1 MDDYYKSI
9 GFMCGLEVH
18 QRLATKE
25 KLFCACPAL
34 VKEDHKPVASVVRYQ
49 RAVAGELGAIDA
61 TAQFEEL
68 RSRSFKYNVFNDDT
82 CLVELDEEPPH
93 TINMEALDIA
103 LSVATA
109 LKMRI
114 VDEIQPM
121 RKNVIDG
128 SDPSAF
134 QRTAMVALNGSI
146 ELNGIKVNLPS
157 MFLEEE
163 SCGIVKSD
171 EESVIYSIDR
181 LGIPLI
187 EVDTDPYIP
196 NPTVARDLALHI
208 GTLLRLTGK
217 MQRGIGS
224 IRQDVNMSI
233 KGGARVEIKGAQEV
247 NLIDKFLE
255 VEIKRQQKLLEIM
268 EKLLKAGAKV
278 EAAKDV
284 TKIFAKTKVGIIK
297 KQKDL
302 RVMACALRGFKGMIG
317 TEIAP
322 SRRLGT
328 EMSDYAKKAGVNGII
343 HSDEKLE
350 GYGFESEEL
359 EALSKELKLGAED
372 AFVLVAASSKNAA
385 EAIELAR
392 LRASY
397 ALKGVPKET
406 RVVNDSVL
414 CTTAFLRPLP
424 SGSRMYPETD
434 ARPIRVDKR
443 MMSEALRNAPDIG
456 KERKYIESMIKN
468 KAIAEQLIRS
478 PRLQT
483 FKLIVEVTKADPEFV
498 ANTMLQKFTE
508 LRREG
513 FEVDD
518 ISEKG
523 LFELFGAYKMEK
535 ITKQAV
541 EEVIKA
547 LAKGSRPVDEII
559 SELSLARITGKALKS
574 LIEKERASGKA
585 KNSGELRSSVMSK
598 YRLNVDG
605 SELNGL
611 LTSP

>member
-1 MDDYYKSI
+1 MKI
-9 GFMCGLEVH
+9 
-18 QRLATKE
+18 
-25 KLFCACPAL
+25 
-34 VKEDHKPVASVVRYQ
+34 
-49 RAVAGELGAIDA
+49 
-61 TAQFEEL
+61 
-68 RSRSFKYNVFNDDT
+68 
-82 CLVELDEEPPH
+82 
-93 TINMEALDIA
+93 
-103 LSVATA
+103 
-109 LKMRI
+109 
-114 VDEIQPM
+114 
-121 RKNVIDG
+121 
-128 SDPSAF
+128 
-134 QRTAMVALNGSI
+134 
-146 ELNGIKVNLPS
+146 NLPS

-171 EESVIYSIDR
+171 EESVVYSIDR

-196 NPTVARDLALHI
+196 NPVAARDLALHI

-255 VEIKRQQKLLEIM
+255 IEIKRQQKLLEIM
-268 EKLLKAGAKV
+268 GKLLKADAKV
-278 EAAKDV
+278 DAAKDV
-284 TKIFAKTKVGIIK
+284 TKIFANTKVGIIK

-302 RVMACALRGFKGMIG
+302 CVMAFALRGFKGMIG

-322 SRRLGT
+322 NRRLGT
-328 EMSDYAKKAGVNGII
+328 EISDYAKKGGVNGII

-350 GYGFESEEL
+350 SYGFEAGEL
-359 EALSKELKLGAED
+359 ETLKKELKLGAD
-372 AFVLVAASSKNAA
+372 DSFVLVAASSKNAKG
-385 EAIELAR
+385 AIELAR
-392 LRASY
+392 LRSAY

-434 ARPIRVDKR
+434 AKPIRVDKR
-443 MMSEALRNAPDIG
+443 MMSEAIRNAPDIA
-456 KERKYIESMIKN
+456 KEREYIESMIKN
-468 KAIAEQLIRS
+468 RAIAEQLIKS

-483 FKLIVEVTKADPEFV
+483 FKLIVDVTKADPEFV

-513 FEVDD
+513 FEVDA
-518 ISEKG
+518 ISEKC
-523 LFELFGAYKMEK
+523 LFELFGAYRMEK

-547 LAKGSRPVDEII
+547 LAKNERPVDDII
-559 SELSLARITGKALKS
+559 AELSLARIRGKELKV
-574 LIEKERASGKA
+574 LIEKEKASGKA
-585 KNSGELRSSVMSK
+585 KNGGELRSLIMSK

-611 LTSP
+611 LTNP

>member
-9 GFMCGLEVH
+9 GFMCGLEIH

-34 VKEDHKPVASVVRYQ
+34 VSEDHKPVASVVRYQ
-49 RAVAGELGAIDA
+49 RAVAGELGAVDA
-61 TAQFEEL
+61 TAKFEEI

-93 TINMEALDIA
+93 SINIEALEIA
-103 LSVATA
+103 LSIASA

-121 RKNVIDG
+121 RKGVIDG

-134 QRTAMVALNGSI
+134 QRTAMVALNGKM
-146 ELNGIKVNLPS
+146 ELNGIKVSIPS

-163 SCGIVKSD
+163 SCGIIKSD
-171 EESVIYSIDR
+171 EESVVYGIDR

-196 NPTVARDLALHI
+196 NPTVARDLALYI
-208 GTLLRLTGK
+208 GMLLRLTGR

-224 IRQDVNMSI
+224 IRQDVNVSI
-233 KGGARVEIKGAQEV
+233 RGGARVEIKGAQEV
-247 NLIDKFLE
+247 NLIDRFLE

-268 EKLLKAGAKV
+268 GKLLKVGAKV

-284 TKIFAKTKVGIIK
+284 TKLFIKTKVGVIK
-297 KQKDL
+297 RQKEL
-302 RVMACALRGFKGMIG
+302 CVMAFALRGYKGMLG

-322 SRRLGT
+322 NRRLGT
-328 EMSDYAKKAGVNGII
+328 EISDYAKKAGVNGII

-350 GYGFESEEL
+350 GYGFEAEEL
-359 EALSKELKLGAED
+359 EALKKELKIGPED
-372 AFVLVAASSKNAA
+372 AFVLVAGSTRNAK
-385 EAIELAR
+385 EAIKLAV
-392 LRASY
+392 LRSSY
-397 ALKGVPKET
+397 ALEGVPKEV

-434 ARPIRVDKR
+434 ARPIRINR
-443 MMSEALRNAPDIG
+443 SMIEEAARNAPDMD
-456 KERKYIESMIKN
+456 KEKEYVGSLVKN
-468 KAIAEQLIRS
+468 RAIAEQLIRS

-483 FKLIVEVTKADPEFV
+483 FKMIVEVTKADPGFV

-513 FEVDD
+513 FDVDG

-523 LFELFGAYKMEK
+523 LFELFGAYEKEK

-547 LAKGSRPVDEII
+547 LAKSGTPVDGII
-559 SELSLARITGKALKS
+559 AELSLERIRGKELKA
-574 LIEKERASGKA
+574 LIEKEKGANKA
-585 KNSGELRSSVMSK
+585 KNSGELRSIIMSK

-611 LTSP
+611 LTDR

>member
-1 MDDYYKSI
+1 M
-9 GFMCGLEVH
+9 
-18 QRLATKE
+18 
-25 KLFCACPAL
+25 
-34 VKEDHKPVASVVRYQ
+34 
-49 RAVAGELGAIDA
+49 
-61 TAQFEEL
+61 
-68 RSRSFKYNVFNDDT
+68 
-82 CLVELDEEPPH
+82 
-93 TINMEALDIA
+93 NMEALSIA
-103 LSVATA
+103 LSVASA

-121 RKNVIDG
+121 RKGVIDG

-134 QRTAMVALNGSI
+134 QRTAMVAYNGSI
-146 ELNGIKVNLPS
+146 ELNKVKINLPS

-163 SCGIVKSD
+163 SCGIVKSN
-171 EESVIYSIDR
+171 EESVIYGIDR

-196 NPTVARDLALHI
+196 NPVAARNLALQL
-208 GTLLRLTGK
+208 GMLLRLTGK
-217 MQRGIGS
+217 VQRGIGS

-247 NLIDKFLE
+247 DLIDKFLE

-268 EKLLKAGAKV
+268 ERLLKAGAKV

-284 TKIFAKTKVGIIK
+284 SKIFADTKVGIIK
-297 KQKDL
+297 RQKEL
-302 RVMACALRGFKGMIG
+302 CVMAFALRGFKGLIG

-328 EMSDYAKKAGVNGII
+328 EISDYAKKAGVNGII
-343 HSDEKLE
+343 HGDERLE
-350 GYGFESEEL
+350 GYGFSSDEL
-359 EALSKELKLGAED
+359 GALNKELKLGAGD
-372 AFVLVAASSKNAA
+372 SFVLVAGSRKNAK
-385 EAIELAR
+385 EAVELAR
-392 LRASY
+392 VRSEY

-434 ARPIRVDKR
+434 ARPISVDKR
-443 MMSEALRNAPDIG
+443 MIGEAGKNAPDIE
-456 KERKYIESMIKN
+456 KEMKYVESIIKN
-468 KAIAEQLIRS
+468 RAIAEQLIRS
-478 PRLQT
+478 QRFQV
-483 FKLIVEVTKADPEFV
+483 FKSVVDATKADPEFV

-513 FEVDD
+513 FDAD
-518 ISEKG
+518 GISEKS
-523 LFELFGAYKMEK
+523 LFELFGAYKK
-535 ITKQAV
+535 GLITKQAV

-547 LAKGSRPVDEII
+547 LAKKERPVDGII
-559 SELSLARITGKALKS
+559 DELSLKRISGKELKALIAK
-574 LIEKERASGKA
+574 EKASGKA
-585 KNSGELRSSVMSK
+585 GNVEELRSLIMSK

-611 LTSP
+611 LTYP

>member
-1 MDDYYKSI
+1 MDDYYKGI
-9 GFMCGLEVH
+9 GFMCGLEIH

-34 VKEDHKPVASVVRYQ
+34 VPDEHRPVASVVRYQ
-49 RAVAGELGAIDA
+49 RAVAGELGAVDA
-61 TAQFEEL
+61 TAKFEEM

-93 TINMEALDIA
+93 GINMEALKIA
-103 LSVATA
+103 LSVASA

-121 RKNVIDG
+121 RKGVIDG

-134 QRTAMVALNGSI
+134 QRTAMVALNGTM

-171 EESVIYSIDR
+171 EESVVYSIDR

-278 EAAKDV
+278 EAAKEV
-284 TKIFAKTKVGIIK
+284 TKLFANTKVGIIK

-302 RVMACALRGFKGMIG
+302 CVMAFALKGFRGMLG

-328 EMSDYAKKAGVNGII
+328 EVSDYAKKAGVNGII

-359 EALSKELKLGAED
+359 EALRKELKLGAED

-434 ARPIRVDKR
+434 ARPIRVDKG
-443 MMSEALRNAPDIG
+443 MIKEAVESAPDIG
-456 KERKYIESMIKN
+456 KEREYVGSIIKN

-478 PRLQT
+478 PRFQT
-483 FKLIVEVTKADPEFV
+483 FKLIVDVTKADPEFV

-513 FEVDD
+513 FDVDA

-523 LFELFGAYKMEK
+523 LFELFGAYKKEK

-547 LAKGSRPVDEII
+547 LAKKDEPVNSII
-559 SELSLARITGKALKS
+559 ARLSLGRVTGRELKA

-585 KNSGELRSSVMSK
+585 KNSSELRNIIMLK

-611 LTSP
+611 LTNP